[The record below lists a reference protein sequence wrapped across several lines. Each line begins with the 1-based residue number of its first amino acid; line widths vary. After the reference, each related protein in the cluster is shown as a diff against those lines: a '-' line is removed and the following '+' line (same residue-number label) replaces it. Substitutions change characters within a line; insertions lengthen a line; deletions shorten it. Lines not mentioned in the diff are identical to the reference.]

1 MCRRNLGG
9 IVFSLLAVVP
19 TIDAAGQKDTIS
31 VKKHNLLTSYIK
43 EGTSQFLSFT
53 QDEKTKAIT
62 AYSIQERTVKFGNRN
77 GLPVI
82 IVIQHRHLNDSTM
95 SKYVYTV
102 SDRQNFQT
110 IYDYTYRIVSG
121 IEAYSYTDRSVAGAD
136 SVKNNTKN
144 KFIYNFDGGPPYCAE
159 LNVET
164 VCALPIRRTGQKFK
178 VPFYEPGLDYPAE
191 YHDVAITGTERL
203 QTVNRGFIDCWVVRI
218 AYDKDSHDDFWI
230 SRSRHEFLKLESHS
244 PGLFFSRVKLFNSD
258 VNRFFN

>member
-1 MCRRNLGG
+1 MIHFASIYPKKMMCRRNLGG

-82 IVIQHRHLNDSTM
+82 IVIQPRHLNDYTM

-121 IEAYSYTDRSVAGAD
+121 IEAY
-136 SVKNNTKN
+136 
-144 KFIYNFDGGPPYCAE
+144 
-159 LNVET
+159 
-164 VCALPIRRTGQKFK
+164 
-178 VPFYEPGLDYPAE
+178 
-191 YHDVAITGTERL
+191 
-203 QTVNRGFIDCWVVRI
+203 
-218 AYDKDSHDDFWI
+218 
-230 SRSRHEFLKLESHS
+230 
-244 PGLFFSRVKLFNSD
+244 
-258 VNRFFN
+258 